1 MVKVAAALF
10 LFLLSI
16 NGSIAS
22 TQARIGVIDVQDPWF
37 YVGTIGP
44 TLEHLRKTLP
54 QYRFVSEEMGYANL
68 RSAIEA
74 GELDFFIAP
83 SGFFGVAEEKNGARH
98 LATQERPQSVDPAH
112 SAAGTIVVRKNSK
125 FRTLA
130 DLKGARV
137 ASDSA
142 LNFQSWITVLGEI
155 HRLGEDP
162 DEFWGGEDFYGT
174 SASARCINC
183 SCGGS

>member
-112 SAAGTIVVRKNSK
+112 SA
-125 FRTLA
+125 L
-130 DLKGARV
+130 
-137 ASDSA
+137 
-142 LNFQSWITVLGEI
+142 
-155 HRLGEDP
+155 
-162 DEFWGGEDFYGT
+162 
-174 SASARCINC
+174 
-183 SCGGS
+183 